1 MNILKLKTHL
11 FIERIEGEY
20 ALCRLDDREKN
31 LIKLP
36 LRELP
41 KNIKQF
47 SVITMK
53 TDGTFFVNDFA
64 KELRMEKIA
73 KELKC
78 KRFYY
83 NFY

>member
-1 MNILKLKTHL
+1 MDI
-11 FIERIEGEY
+11 FIERFEGDY

-41 KNIKQF
+41 DDVKEF
-47 SVITMK
+47 SVVTLKSNGTM
-53 TDGTFFVNDFA
+53 FINSYA

-73 KELKC
+73 KSLKC
-78 KRFYY
+78 KKYKFD
-83 NFY
+83 FL